1 MAAGIGALGGAQAA
15 GQAAG
20 QAAPDARRGIA
31 DNFDAFLLLLTTQ
44 LKNQSPLE
52 PLNANEFTQQLVQFA
67 AVEQQIKSNTALEAL
82 VSTSRAANIATAASF
97 VGMRVQ
103 ASGETA
109 QLVDGKAEWTLDVP
123 RAASRAAIEIRD
135 QAGNVVATNS
145 GALDAGRQIF
155 TWDGMTSTG
164 LFAPPGPYTMRVTA
178 FDGAGAQVP
187 VSTEIDGVVD
197 SLDLAGAEPI
207 LVIGENRVPL
217 TQIKG
222 ATR

>member
-1 MAAGIGALGGAQAA
+1 MAAGIGTTTSAQGAEQAA
-15 GQAAG
+15 STSSA
-20 QAAPDARRGIA
+20 RGIA
-31 DNFDAFLLLLTTQ
+31 DNFDAFLMLLTTQ

-67 AVEQQIKSNTALEAL
+67 SVEQQIKSNTALEAL
-82 VSTSRAANIATAASF
+82 LATSRAANIATAASF

-109 QLVDGKAEWTLDVP
+109 QLVDGQAEWTLDVP
-123 RAASRAAIEIRD
+123 RSASRATIEIRD
-135 QAGNVVATNS
+135 QSGNVVATNS
-145 GALDAGRQIF
+145 GSLDAGRQIF
-155 TWDGMTSTG
+155 SWDGMTSTG
-164 LFAPPGPYTMRVTA
+164 LFAPPGAYTLRVTA
-178 FDGAGAQVP
+178 IDGSGAQVP

-197 SLDLAGAEPI
+197 SLDLSGSEPI
-207 LVIGENRVPL
+207 LVIGSNRVPL